1 MFTSQQSNAISFL
14 AGNNFDF
21 NKVFNSGISFVRQ
34 SEAPRV
40 HEQCT
45 AKVTN
50 SLGSDRYY
58 SCLSTRTQELLDSY
72 MHQIEEYVFNPKERE
87 RLVFTIHSKSL
98 KKTLIK
104 LFTSKYDK
112 KAIFIETQLGL
123 AETIVRKGK
132 YFN

>member
-1 MFTSQQSNAISFL
+1 M
-14 AGNNFDF
+14 
-21 NKVFNSGISFVRQ
+21 
-34 SEAPRV
+34 
-40 HEQCT
+40 
-45 AKVTN
+45 
-50 SLGSDRYY
+50 GSDRYY